1 MTESSTKYRKERRRK
16 STFKRFMK
24 TTLLVFT
31 LLILLG
37 GGTVTYMAMQ
47 LNQATSSAQLDL
59 ERGDRSEIREEPVNP
74 GQDSISILFLGLD
87 DRTGELTGRSDAILL
102 ATFNA
107 DERSVKMLSIPR
119 DSYVEIPGR
128 GMDKINHAHAYG
140 GIDLAVDTVENLLDI
155 PVDYFTTLN
164 FIAFM
169 EVVDTLGGVEV
180 DVPFSFTE
188 MDSEDNPGAIRIE
201 EGVQT
206 LDGEEALAYARMRK
220 SDPQGDIGR
229 GDRQKDLLESM
240 IREAASFST
249 ITRFGSLMDSL
260 ETHMKTNLGFGNIV
274 SMHNY
279 ATGMGSIE
287 QLAIDG
293 ANSMINGVYYYD
305 LNDESL
311 NETQETLRDHLQLN

>member
-169 EVVDTLGGVEV
+169 EIVDTLGGVEV

-188 MDSEDNPGAIRIE
+188 MDSEDNQGAIHIE
-201 EGVQT
+201 EGIQT

-287 QLAIDG
+287 QLSIEG
-293 ANSMINGVYYYD
+293 SNSMINGVFYYD
-305 LNDESL
+305 LHDESL
-311 NETQETLRDHLQLN
+311 NETRGTLHDHLQLD

>member
-1 MTESSTKYRKERRRK
+1 MTQSPTKYRKERRRK
-16 STFKRFMK
+16 STFRRFMK

-31 LLILLG
+31 LFILLG
-37 GGTVTYMAMQ
+37 SGTIAYMAMQ

-74 GQDSISILFLGLD
+74 GKDSVSILFLGLD
-87 DRTGELTGRSDAILL
+87 DHTGELTGRSDAIML

-107 DERSVKMLSIPR
+107 EERSVKMLSIPR
-119 DSYVEIPGR
+119 DSRVEIPGR

-140 GIDLAVDTVENLLDI
+140 GIDMAVDTVENLLDI

-180 DVPFSFTE
+180 DVPFAFTE

-201 EGVQT
+201 EGIQT

-279 ATGMGSIE
+279 ATSMGDIE
-287 QLAIDG
+287 QLTIDG
-293 ANSMINGVYYYD
+293 QNSMVNGIFFYE
-305 LNDESL
+305 LNQESL
-311 NETQETLRDHLQLN
+311 QNVKATLKTHLQLD